1 MTVLPRR
8 PVVFGLAVALAF
20 GGIVTAAAT
29 VAAPVAHAT
38 TPQRQVSGWIT
49 YYQLANGTSDASL
62 NPDLFSDVSE
72 FWFHAVSATSIV
84 ASGTTPDAQ
93 LTSSVASIR
102 SHAVPVTIT
111 VTDGTGG
118 GVMAGI

>member
-1 MTVLPRR
+1 MLPRR
-8 PVVFGLAVALAF
+8 PLVFGLAAVVGF
-20 GGIVTAAAT
+20 GGLVTTAAA
-29 VAAPVAHAT
+29 VSAPVAQAS

-84 ASGTTPDAQ
+84 PSGP
-93 LTSSVASIR
+93 
-102 SHAVPVTIT
+102 P
-111 VTDGTGG
+111 
-118 GVMAGI
+118 